1 MKTKTREHSASC
13 EAHMPCCVM
22 VVDHKGARYFRYWLG
37 RMTKLGEKKFS
48 LNDRQ
53 WKKKTIGHIGDPAV
67 RMTRG
72 AARDAFR
79 HRVDAHYARFWKSAV
94 HEACRISEAED
105 LATTFLVG
113 SDRLVLP
120 LKAMFPKNVQ
130 GHIGLIEND
139 LGKLSSSALSR
150 RLTEQISEWTAAKQR
165 EKLAS

>member
-1 MKTKTREHSASC
+1 MKTESSENFTNR

-22 VVDHKGARYFRYWLG
+22 VVDHRGVRYFRYWLG
-37 RMTKLGEKKFS
+37 TMTKLGEKGFN
-48 LNDRQ
+48 LNARQ
-53 WKKKTIGHIGDPAV
+53 WKKKTIGHIAHPAV

-79 HRVDAHYARFWKSAV
+79 RRVDAHYDRFWKSAV
-94 HEACRISEAED
+94 HEARRIAEQEE

-120 LKAMFPKNVQ
+120 LKAMFPKRAQ
-130 GHIGLIEND
+130 GRVALIEQD
-139 LGKLSSSALSR
+139 LGKLSAAALSR
-150 RLTEQISEWTAAKQR
+150 RLAGQISQWTAAKLQ